1 MDKCVCHLNGYAIKD
16 AQARQKIAEL
26 EGKATELQEI
36 DSTLRNDVDSLLS
49 SDTNVDA
56 RITEIE
62 TDVANNTSKL
72 STLET
77 QVGTNAEGVGNNERR
92 IETIEGQISNLST
105 ADENNSTAISELETS
120 FETYKKTSNIIYRF
134 YRPSG
139 PVAVIVNQYIPME
152 TYITNDTNSLLS
164 LDSDGKIVIGEGV
177 HHIKLWGYLAGNFYE
192 ATLAQGR
199 VWFEIPG
206 GMKGVTNGEYRGLNY
221 SFSSISIPEQFFIV
235 EAGTKITMGIGST
248 NSSTGTFNACEG
260 FGEFG
265 CDIHIEIID

>member
-92 IETIEGQISNLST
+92 IETIEGQISELST
-105 ADENNSTAISELETS
+105 ADENINTAISELTTKVNSVKSMYYGIMPSNTINVSANIMTNEGYVVGDKIGVNDRGFIANISNETIRVKVSSS
-120 FETYKKTSNIIYRF
+120 FTYFNNNCNYVWLKLLQYGTDETNNMTCVDLFSLIYHNLTEEYVTSSITPMIIELKPGDF
-134 YRPSG
+134 VSIALHTATG
-139 PVAVIVNQYIPME
+139 NTA
-152 TYITNDTNSLLS
+152 ITLTPFLG
-164 LDSDGKIVIGEGV
+164 SDP
-177 HHIKLWGYLAGNFYE
+177 GYLLVE
-192 ATLAQGR
+192 
-199 VWFEIPG
+199 EI
-206 GMKGVTNGEYRGLNY
+206 
-221 SFSSISIPEQFFIV
+221 
-235 EAGTKITMGIGST
+235 
-248 NSSTGTFNACEG
+248 
-260 FGEFG
+260 
-265 CDIHIEIID
+265 